1 MGVFGHE
8 EKSVKTND
16 NLSFV
21 IISLNKIIKLK
32 FLFEKKQSL
41 ELSAISFFI
50 SNWTFHFAET
60 FCLKYIN
67 FTKKKLMKKE
77 KKCLLNFS

>member
-1 MGVFGHE
+1 MGVFCHE

-21 IISLNKIIKLK
+21 IISLNKITKLK

-50 SNWTFHFAET
+50 SNWTFHFVET

>member
-50 SNWTFHFAET
+50 SNWTFHFVET

>member
-1 MGVFGHE
+1 MAVFGHE
-8 EKSVKTND
+8 ENSVKTND

-32 FLFEKKQSL
+32 FLFKKKQSL
-41 ELSAISFFI
+41 EFSAISFFI
-50 SNWTFHFAET
+50 SNWTFHFVET

-67 FTKKKLMKKE
+67 FTKKKLTKKE

>member
-1 MGVFGHE
+1 MAVFGHE
-8 EKSVKTND
+8 ENSVKTND

-50 SNWTFHFAET
+50 SNWTFHFVET

>member
-32 FLFEKKQSL
+32 FLFKKKQSL
-41 ELSAISFFI
+41 EFSAISFFI
-50 SNWTFHFAET
+50 SNWTFHFVET